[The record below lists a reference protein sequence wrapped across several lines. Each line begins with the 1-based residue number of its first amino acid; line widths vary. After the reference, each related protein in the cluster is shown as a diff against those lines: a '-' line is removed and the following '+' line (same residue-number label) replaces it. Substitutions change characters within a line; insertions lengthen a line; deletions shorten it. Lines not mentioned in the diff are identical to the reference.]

1 MAVAHKCRDTIKT
14 YFDTYVVEMR
24 NNDGRVVIQNNCG
37 EVLNERDIVDYLAA
51 NNKSVI
57 VYTLTTGRH
66 EISLPNHGGF
76 TIVIDPVKDRELI
89 TTLGLTFDNT
99 KSSNKK
105 ILKNIHKILEYYIVY
120 YLPNSK
126 LPKFS
131 LGDTIINKGYT
142 DCITYK
148 NFFTISS
155 ITEDRYYA
163 NDGRYIEIKY
173 QDEYRNIKD
182 AVFSLK
188 AGEE

>member
-89 TTLGLTFDNT
+89 ETLGLTFDNT
-99 KSSNKK
+99 KPSNK
-105 ILKNIHKILEYYIVY
+105 KILEYYIVY